1 MIRCNNI
8 LPSVALISLSP
19 FILIIRFICL
29 ISNTIGK
36 QSFLLECC
44 YLSSWWNWKLQIF
57 ISFHLVIQVS
67 LGGQIDWAKRSRK
80 FFRKKITST
89 ANLSQ
94 RRDTRRTFESSIVLH
109 ETIVGVPSLQHYT
122 KFQILYK
129 SKCATKAL
137 NYLMNLSKR
146 IKK

>member
-44 YLSSWWNWKLQIF
+44 YLSSWWNCKLQIF
-57 ISFHLVIQVS
+57 IPFHSVIQVS
-67 LGGQIDWAKRSRK
+67 LGGQVDWVKRSRK
-80 FFRKKITST
+80 FFRKKITSI

-94 RRDTRRTFESSIVLH
+94 RRDTRRTSESSYR
-109 ETIVGVPSLQHYT
+109 TSSIVGVPSLQHYT
-122 KFQILYK
+122 KISNPLQIKMHYK
-129 SKCATKAL
+129 STEL
-137 NYLMNLSKR
+137 FNESFQEN
-146 IKK
+146 

>member
-67 LGGQIDWAKRSRK
+67 LGGQVDWVKRSRK

-94 RRDTRRTFESSIVLH
+94 RRDTRRTSESSIVLH

-122 KFQILYK
+122 KISNPLQIKMRYK
-129 SKCATKAL
+129 STELL
-137 NYLMNLSKR
+137 NESFQEN
-146 IKK
+146 